1 MQEGT
6 SQGRAQ
12 PRKISPV
19 VAGLGAAFVGVG
31 ITLLLTMSGPSPVA
45 LSDQAASTTQQ
56 CQMIQR
62 KLLVSTTMGSGTVR
76 LREGSYLSPPITLST
91 QPQAVVFPL
100 LRPQNAP
107 VTEVITIEGNAT
119 DVVLTSP
126 VTAFRRVFDNVT
138 GVSAFQANWMP
149 MKTC

>member
-1 MQEGT
+1 MQERT

-76 LREGSYLSPPITLST
+76 LREGSYLSPPIALTG
-91 QPQAVVFPL
+91 QPQGVVFPL
-100 LRPQNAP
+100 PRPETIP
-107 VTEVITIEGNAT
+107 LEEVITIEGNAN
-119 DVVLTSP
+119 DVVVTSEVSP
-126 VTAFRRVFDNVT
+126 YREVFATVT
-138 GVSAFQANWMP
+138 GVLAFKVIWKP
-149 MKTC
+149 MKGC